1 MLWSNHWSW
10 VLPYSGREARTIF
23 ILCIV
28 FFSCILLEYLC
39 QGMAGG
45 MSLFFCRT
53 VGVEA
58 ARKGY
63 NLIYLASF
71 YSEKV
76 PSNLGLPTLCVVRNR
91 KTRASWCSRIHPSW
105 SWQGGWIHRFTGS
118 NSTFQC
124 FSAHFPQGAKGVC
137 WVYVGWALLGCQSMT
152 NDLDFVCDPLN
163 TVFLN
168 GLYMFIT
175 FLHPMRPLFAL
186 ALRHFISMALQRW
199 A

>member
-1 MLWSNHWSW
+1 MVQSLVMGAALFRQRSQDNF
-10 VLPYSGREARTIF
+10 YSLYSFFLLHFVGIPVPRDGGRHEP
-23 ILCIV
+23 
-28 FFSCILLEYLC
+28 
-39 QGMAGG
+39 
-45 MSLFFCRT
+45 FFCRT

-91 KTRASWCSRIHPSW
+91 KTRASWCRIHPSW

-118 NSTFQC
+118 NSTFQW

-152 NDLDFVCDPLN
+152 NDLDFVCDPLKK
-163 TVFLN
+163 VFLN

-175 FLHPMRPLFAL
+175 FLHHVRPLFAL